1 MKGKNIFEVQFH
13 HEQGYNQTGFEFS
26 PCNKSTPISEVAIGC
41 TLARWDCR
49 GIHCSHF
56 IAAGDFPQTTF
67 FILQKSIP
75 AECFGHFERL
85 HLLSGLTINFLEE
98 ATHPLP
104 WLDRYLPN
112 LSRHLSLRPIWL
124 ALDPHWL
131 ECNEPIFWMHFSEQS
146 TAVSS
151 YLEAAPASGWGKHWY
166 FNKYQTL
173 VEENIDISPQIPLNK
188 YQVSMGWHFRSWII
202 GSWWLR
208 LIFDIVS
215 SWKEIE

>member
-1 MKGKNIFEVQFH
+1 MRLPRHPLQPFH
-13 HEQGYNQTGFEFS
+13 CCRGFS
-26 PCNKSTPISEVAIGC
+26 PDN
-41 TLARWDCR
+41 LF
-49 GIHCSHF
+49 HF
-56 IAAGDFPQTTF
+56 T
-67 FILQKSIP
+67 KSIP

-85 HLLSGLTINFLEE
+85 HLFSGLAINFLEE

-124 ALDPHWL
+124 ALVPQRL

-146 TAVSS
+146 AAVSS

-188 YQVSMGWHFRSWII
+188 YQVSMGWHFRSWIKLFI